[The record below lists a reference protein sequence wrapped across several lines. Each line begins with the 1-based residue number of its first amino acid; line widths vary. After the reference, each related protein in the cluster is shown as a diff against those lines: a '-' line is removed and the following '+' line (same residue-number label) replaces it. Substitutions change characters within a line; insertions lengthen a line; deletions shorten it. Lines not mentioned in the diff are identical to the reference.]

1 MNINY
6 KELKDFRQQVVRD
19 GFMRNSSLVYN
30 YTGKEKL
37 KEQID
42 ADEIYLYIKPV
53 SQGFVH
59 LAVFANEIPSNG
71 ELRFEI
77 GIALTF
83 SRDDI
88 VYGEK
93 PYWKSI
99 TSDNGREAYEQAHT
113 DSVSF
118 ARISEAR
125 GYVHKR
131 FPGQNKVKAKVR
143 AWLRMVKHFFTGSF

>member
-6 KELKDFRQQVVRD
+6 KELKAFRQQVVRD

-71 ELRFEI
+71 ELHFEI
-77 GIALTF
+77 GTAFTF

-88 VYGEK
+88 FYGEK
-93 PYWKSI
+93 PYWKTI
-99 TSDNGREAYEQAHT
+99 TTDNGHQAYQQAYAG
-113 DSVSF
+113 SGGF
-118 ARISEAR
+118 AELSQQR

-131 FPGQNKVKAKVR
+131 FPGQSKVKAKVR
-143 AWLRMVKHFFTGSF
+143 AWFRMVKHLFTGSF